1 MVYIGLFFFEL
12 VLLFFLSRELTKS
25 LSTILFRLTK
35 SQTATIHILSFL
47 FLPGVIIHELAHMLV
62 ASVLFVPVGEIEF
75 FPKITE
81 AGVKLGSVSIAK
93 TDPVRRALI
102 GAAPVFVGLSILLGI
117 LFYFD
122 TLHTGGESFIWW
134 MILIAGYAV
143 FEIGNTMF
151 SSHKDMEGT
160 LELFGAI
167 GLIGIVLY
175 GLGIRIDIS
184 SILGVLTTEMV
195 LFIQKADVFLS
206 LPIVIDVF
214 LWGIVKLLHK

>member
-1 MVYIGLFFFEL
+1 M
-12 VLLFFLSRELTKS
+12 
-25 LSTILFRLTK
+25 
-35 SQTATIHILSFL
+35 L
-47 FLPGVIIHELAHMLV
+47 FLPGVVIHELAHMLV
-62 ASVLFVPVGEIEF
+62 ASVLFVRVGEIEF

-117 LFYFD
+117 MFYFD
-122 TLHTGGESFIWW
+122 TLHTGGESFVWW

-160 LELFGAI
+160 LELIIVVAI
-167 GLIGIVLY
+167 FVGVYYVIGGTVDVSAVQNLLVVY
-175 GLGIRIDIS
+175 EA
-184 SILGVLTTEMV
+184 T
-195 LFIQKADVFLS
+195 IQKAAVLFS
-206 LPIVIDVF
+206 LPIVIDLSV
-214 LWGIVKLLHK
+214 WGLVRFTRSY